1 MGPYNVPTWRKVGLI
16 HSEYNVQRTSQRGPR
31 VQTGEWVGILQ
42 RFVWY
47 TGAGLLVSSIAALAV
62 RLWLPESSHMPLFIV
77 VHSLCIGVALMLLI
91 RSVDTAK
98 TGSTLHKVYR
108 TNHSRVRRTRHRD
121 NNVLVESETQN
132 VS

>member
-16 HSEYNVQRTSQRGPR
+16 PSEYNVQRTSQRGPR

-62 RLWLPESSHMPLFIV
+62 RFWLPESSHMPLFIL

-91 RSVDTAK
+91 RSVANAK
-98 TGSTLHKVYR
+98 TDST
-108 TNHSRVRRTRHRD
+108 
-121 NNVLVESETQN
+121 
-132 VS
+132 